1 MGHPQGRHAISFAS
15 HINTYM
21 RAMAAR
27 LSGKSSR
34 GLENLAKA
42 GEKGTCSRKEL
53 LRTLYDIE
61 RTENVENGPLEGSK
75 IEVN

>member
-42 GEKGTCSRKEL
+42 GEKTPAHARNCFGH
-53 LRTLYDIE
+53 YDIE
-61 RTENVENGPLEGSK
+61 RTENVENGALEGSK
-75 IEVN
+75 IELN

>member
-42 GEKGTCSRKEL
+42 GEKAPAHARNCFGH
-53 LRTLYDIE
+53 YDIE
-61 RTENVENGPLEGSK
+61 RTENVEDGALEGSK